1 MKTVYLVA
9 KLGEGISRFMDE
21 PYSDEIICAT
31 EKRLSSNI
39 TIETV
44 IYKLG
49 DKRISFRS
57 YNKNDLCIFK
67 DGIILDRKKQV
78 EWNYFIFENLE
89 EALIK
94 KREMIDLLEKELIK
108 KTEKKIKEFISEL
121 KDNIKVTQIVK

>member
-9 KLGEGISRFMDE
+9 KLGEGINRFMDE

-39 TIETV
+39 TVETI

-49 DKRISFRS
+49 DKRITFRS

-67 DGIILDRKKQV
+67 DGVILDRKKQV

-94 KREMIDLLEKELIK
+94 KREMIDLLEKELIN
-108 KTEKKIKEFISEL
+108 KTERKIKEFISEL

>member
-39 TIETV
+39 TVETV

-49 DKRISFRS
+49 DKRITFRN

-108 KTEKKIKEFISEL
+108 KTERKIKEFISEL
-121 KDNIKVTQIVK
+121 KDNIKVTKIVK

>member
-9 KLGEGISRFMDE
+9 KLGEGINRFMDE
-21 PYSDEIICAT
+21 PYTDEIICAN

-39 TIETV
+39 TVETV

-49 DKRISFRS
+49 DKRITFRN

-67 DGIILDRKKQV
+67 DGVLLDGKKQV

-94 KREMIDLLEKELIK
+94 KREMIDLLEKELIN
-108 KTEKKIKEFISEL
+108 KTERKIKEFISEL
-121 KDNIKVTQIVK
+121 KNNIKVTQIVK

>member
-9 KLGEGISRFMDE
+9 KLGEGINRFMDE

-39 TIETV
+39 TVETV

-49 DKRISFRS
+49 DRRVTFRS

-67 DGIILDRKKQV
+67 DGVLLDGKKQV

-108 KTEKKIKEFISEL
+108 KTERKIKEFISEL
-121 KDNIKVTQIVK
+121 KDNIKITQKVK

>member
-9 KLGEGISRFMDE
+9 KLGEGINRFMDE

-39 TIETV
+39 TVETV

-49 DKRISFRS
+49 DRRVTFRS

-108 KTEKKIKEFISEL
+108 KTERKIKEFISEL
-121 KDNIKVTQIVK
+121 KDNIKVTQIIK